1 MDQGVE
7 INIKDLLFIL
17 KKHLKFILFVT
28 ILATLAGF
36 LVSRFILHPKYEATA
51 TLIVNAS
58 TTTTNTQGLT
68 YNDVDLSQKLVDT
81 YAIVMKSNTIL
92 DQVIKDLSLDI
103 DVKTLANNISVE
115 GVGTTEVMD
124 LVVAD
129 TNPDRAKAI
138 ASDII
143 QLAPKE
149 IIRTVKAGSVEIISP
164 AKTDRTPISP
174 NVRLNTLVAALLG
187 LVFSYGLSF
196 LRELLNDKFR
206 TDEDVH
212 KKIGFTVIGVI
223 PDITKIDEKRGYGK

>member
-1 MDQGVE
+1 MLDQGVE

-58 TTTTNTQGLT
+58 TTTQGLT

-81 YAIVMKSNTIL
+81 YAVVMKSNTIL
-92 DQVIKDLSLDI
+92 DQVIKDLNLDT

-124 LVVAD
+124 LKVTD
-129 TNPDRAKAI
+129 INPDRAKAI

-206 TDEDVH
+206 TDEDVQ
-212 KKIGFTVIGVI
+212 KKLGFTVIGVI
-223 PDITKIDEKRGYGK
+223 PDITKIDEKRGYEK